1 MQFTTNTRFH
11 NYIRKQWKHSTS
23 RQPTNCITNTRKY
36 NTTDA
41 TTEHPNT
48 PTAQKKKQDK
58 NVLQM
63 LHRYHNHTIH
73 QTKHKKNNRNQFNK
87 QRQYHHRTL
96 HQKKQQQKPIQQT
109 KPIPQSHVTPDET
122 NRQQQQ
128 PTQQTQQKPQKDN
141 IQTQPTEQQLS
152 DSESDTDSSD
162 SDLKTIPQPT
172 LIPNGKRTLSPEEL
186 QSFLYWRGQV
196 RVGGYLKKRC
206 TLYPNQLYRY
216 FRDKRFYKNKSAAE
230 SELEM
235 YYEKTEIETDN
246 GPKTYYMKYKEEQ
259 DALRQKCRWNDKMN
273 NKL

>member
-1 MQFTTNTRFH
+1 MQFTTNTRSH

-48 PTAQKKKQDK
+48 PTAHTQKKTRQKRVT
-58 NVLQM
+58 NVTPIPQP
-63 LHRYHNHTIH
+63 HNTPDET
-73 QTKHKKNNRNQFNK
+73 Q
-87 QRQYHHRTL
+87 
-96 HQKKQQQKPIQQT
+96 KQQQKPIQQT
-109 KPIPQSHVTPDET
+109 TPIPQSHVTPDET

-172 LIPNGKRTLSPEEL
+172 LTPNGKRTLSPEEL

-196 RVGGYLKKRC
+196 RVGVYLKKRC

-259 DALRQKCRWNDKMN
+259 DALRQKCGWNDKMN